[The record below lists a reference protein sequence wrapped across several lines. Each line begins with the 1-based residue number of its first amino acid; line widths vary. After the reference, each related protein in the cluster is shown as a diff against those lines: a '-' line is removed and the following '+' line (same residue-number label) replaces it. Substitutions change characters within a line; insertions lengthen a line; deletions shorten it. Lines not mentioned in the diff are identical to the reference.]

1 VSETLNEPSYYQV
14 SYTEFVRIEL
24 SKLLAKA
31 EERGLG
37 SQVREAVEKINY
49 NLRVYPQ
56 FGEPLRDLSMKSAQL
71 WVGFVGP
78 LKVHYAIYEEQR
90 LVIVSVPIE
99 PLRHSGL

>member
-1 VSETLNEPSYYQV
+1 VSETSNEPSRYQV
-14 SYTEFVRIEL
+14 SYTELVRNEL
-24 SKLLAKA
+24 SKLLARA

-37 SQVREAVEKINY
+37 SEVRAAVAEIDHH
-49 NLRVYPQ
+49 LRVYPQ
-56 FGEPLRDLSMKSAQL
+56 FGEPLRDLSLKSAQL